1 MQAQLLMAYLVYSQE
16 KNNIRNTISYDKG
29 NLYKMEVII
38 HTHII
43 YDMYTS

>member
-1 MQAQLLMAYLVYSQE
+1 MQAQLLMAYLSLFSRE
-16 KNNIRNTISYDKG
+16 NNIRNTMLYDKG

-38 HTHII
+38 HTHIL